1 MALNK
6 RIRFMA
12 NNFAELISASVV
24 YSSELSSFPG
34 TNAQNKFRSRVWKP
48 QGYFE
53 ITTSNHELYINDGSD
68 KTVSITV
75 GEYTS
80 GSALATQIQTDLNAA
95 SSNWT
100 VTYDSTSTYKFTIS
114 NSGSVT
120 LRFSQTTDAIWDTIG
135 YTGSSDTTGTS
146 FVADAQRN
154 HTEEH
159 VIFDLGYQDQMEF
172 FAVIGPLDEV
182 FGISKFATIT
192 LEANNLNQWDS
203 PPLQISLSLSDNGIF
218 KFLEDATG
226 ATDYSYRYWK
236 LKIVDKTN
244 SDGPSGFSIG
254 HIYLGTFQTITQS
267 NVSRNFSKNVIDPSK
282 ISVSESGANFF
293 DVQTKYH
300 EWSSLNINYLDKTER
315 LDLEQFF
322 FDVGKNTPFYISLDP
337 QSCVSEDLD
346 ELTKYVVFK
355 DMPEITHVHS
365 DMYSVSFTVKELV

>member
-1 MALNK
+1 MSLNE

-12 NNFAELISASVV
+12 NNFAELISASVI
-24 YSSELSSFPG
+24 YSSELTSFPG
-34 TNAQNKFRSRVWKP
+34 SNAQNKFRSRVWKP

-75 GEYTS
+75 GDYTS
-80 GSALATQIQTDLNAA
+80 GAALATQIQTDLNAA
-95 SSNWT
+95 SSGWT
-100 VTYDSTSTYKFTIS
+100 VTYDSTSTFKFTIS

-135 YTGSSDTTGTS
+135 YTGSTDTTGTS
-146 FVADAQRN
+146 FIADAQRN
-154 HTEEH
+154 HTEEY
-159 VIFDLGYQDQMEF
+159 VIFDLGYQDLMEF

-182 FGISKFATIT
+182 FSISNSATIT
-192 LEANNLNQWDS
+192 LEANNLNQWDN
-203 PPLQISLSLSDNGIF
+203 PPLQVNLTLTDNGIF
-218 KFLEDATG
+218 QFLEDATG

-236 LKIVDKTN
+236 FKIVDRLN
-244 SDGPSGFSIG
+244 SEGPSGISVG
-254 HIYLGTFQTITQS
+254 HIYLGTYQTITQS
-267 NVSRNFSKNVIDPSK
+267 NTSRGFSKNVIDPSK

-293 DVQTKYH
+293 DVQTKFH
-300 EWSSLNINYLDKTER
+300 EWSSLNLNYLKKSER
-315 LDLEQFF
+315 LILEQFF

-337 QSCVSEDLD
+337 QACVSEDLD

-355 DMPEITHVHS
+355 EMPQVTHVHS